1 MGLISDVIWGVC
13 IIFGV
18 LFLLKYRSRKFN
30 RTNAFGVEQF
40 LSYGDKVKSKAKDG
54 LLAGLAIILTIFGV
68 MMLSF
73 RYADSWGWIVLI
85 PAVAILYGIWVP
97 GRR

>member
-1 MGLISDVIWGVC
+1 MGWYSDILWVMC

-18 LFLLKYRSRKFN
+18 MLLLRYRKRKFN

-40 LSYGDKVKSKAKDG
+40 LSYSDKVKSKTKDG

-73 RYADSWGWIVLI
+73 RYADSWGWVVLI
-85 PAVAILYGIWVP
+85 PALAILYGIWIP